1 MAKGRT
7 VGQLERLRDELR
19 DWRLEHGGRGRPIP
33 EEFWALAVEVAK
45 VEGVGETSRVLG
57 LNSGRLSRLS
67 AQASTAVVA
76 DCRRTPASATF
87 VQLDA
92 RSVLAPSGRAVLRV
106 TRADGAQLELSL
118 EGGALTAMSI
128 ARAFWGDS
136 R

>member
-1 MAKGRT
+1 MAKWRT
-7 VGQLERLRDELR
+7 AGQLERLRDELR

-33 EEFWALAVEVAK
+33 EEFWVSAVEIAK
-45 VEGVGETSRVLG
+45 VEGVSEVSRLLG
-57 LNSGRLSRLS
+57 LNLERLSRLS
-67 AQASTAVVA
+67 AQASTAVVTGF
-76 DCRRTPASATF
+76 RRTPAHATF

-92 RSVLAPSGRAVLRV
+92 RSVLPPAGRSLLRV

-118 EGGALTAMSI
+118 EGGALDVMSF

>member
-7 VGQLERLRDELR
+7 AGQLERLRDELR

-33 EEFWALAVEVAK
+33 EEFWASAVEVAK

-57 LNSGRLSRLS
+57 INSGRLSRLS

-118 EGGALTAMSI
+118 EGGALTVMSI

>member
-7 VGQLERLRDELR
+7 AGQLERLRDELR

-33 EEFWALAVEVAK
+33 EEFWASAVEMAK
-45 VEGVGETSRVLG
+45 VEGVSETSRVLG
-57 LNSGRLSRLS
+57 LKSERLSRLV
-67 AQASTAVVA
+67 AQASTAVVTSS
-76 DCRRTPASATF
+76 RRTPTNATF

-92 RSVLAPSGRAVLRV
+92 RGVLPPSGRSLLRV

-118 EGGALTAMSI
+118 EGGAFDVVSI
-128 ARAFWGDS
+128 ARAFLGDS